1 MLKFNKLLYSTV
13 DTVFLDRIL
22 PTKEQRT
29 ELVEAK
35 NAIRDHL
42 RSRVAAA
49 TTTVLG
55 MDRQVVPRFRS
66 QGSWLYKTCIQPA
79 HVPPQEMDWDLGMYL
94 PVTVWQEN
102 GPPHLMAKA
111 YFQLVERLLKELC
124 DERGSRMN
132 TGKDTC
138 IRVHLND
145 AAHIDIPLYAAPE
158 ADFHKIVERA
168 ELVAKSMNR
177 VDSATFDA
185 EIDEDA
191 QLWAELTTICMATRD
206 GEWKES
212 DPEAVAAWFLDLV
225 TEHDEQLR
233 RVCRYLKAWRDLN
246 WKSGGPTSV
255 MIMIIVARAFQ
266 RYNGRDDRAL
276 EHAAQLLA
284 QGFLADVREPGIDNG
299 KEDFNRLDSEERQE
313 AAARA
318 SILHRELNRAR
329 MMYPHSTQAAVDVVR
344 EQLGD
349 RVPNRASLVDPDT
362 GELAIRE
369 EPARRMPQPAVRAT
383 SAG

>member
-1 MLKFNKLLYSTV
+1 MLKLNKLLYSIA
-13 DTVFLDRIL
+13 DKVFYDRIL
-22 PTKEQRT
+22 PTTEQRA
-29 ELVEAK
+29 ELVKAK
-35 NAIRDHL
+35 NEIRDHL

-55 MDRQVVPRFRS
+55 MDRQVLPRFRS

-124 DERGSRMN
+124 DKRGWRMN

-138 IRVHLND
+138 IRVHLNA
-145 AAHIDIPLYAAPE
+145 AAHIDVPLYAAPE
-158 ADFHKIVERA
+158 AEFYKIVERA
-168 ELVAKSMNR
+168 ELVAKSLSRN
-177 VDSATFDA
+177 DSVTFDA
-185 EIDEDA
+185 DIDEDV
-191 QLWAELTTICMATRD
+191 QLWAELTTIVMATRD

-212 DPEAVAAWFLDLV
+212 DPEAVATWFLDLV
-225 TEHDEQLR
+225 TEHGEQLR
-233 RVCRYLKAWRDLN
+233 RICRYLKAWRDLN

-255 MIMIIVARAFQ
+255 MIMIIVARAFEHH
-266 RYNGRDDRAL
+266 YGRDDRAL
-276 EHAAQLLA
+276 EHAALLLA
-284 QGFLADVREPGIDNG
+284 QGFRADVRERGIDDG
-299 KEDFNRLDSEERQE
+299 KDDFNRLNHEERQE

-318 SILHRELNRAR
+318 TILHQELKRAR
-329 MMYPHSTQAAVDVVR
+329 MMHQHSAQAAVDVVR

-369 EPARRMPQPAVRAT
+369 EPARRMPQPAVRST